1 MPTFTWRCVL
11 PGSYRILRS
20 SKRRRPSSKTPFQ
33 ARSLTPQNSGRE
45 IQRGEETQPSRGSW
59 WSPLTVNV
67 TGFCCNNAHVTRAVI
82 YWSAP
87 ARMVFLFCFLFF
99 FNFLAAPHDMGNLSS
114 PTRIE
119 HKPSPWQWKHRVSTA
134 RPPSKSQERSFWEQF
149 LLSFLPLAKLE

>member
-20 SKRRRPSSKTPFQ
+20 SKRRRPSSQTPFR
-33 ARSLTPQNSGRE
+33 ARFLTPQNAGGE
-45 IQRGEETQPSRGSW
+45 IQRGEETQTTKGRW

-67 TGFCCNNAHVTRAVI
+67 TGFCYNNAHVTSAVLYI
-82 YWSAP
+82 ALPLEEWS
-87 ARMVFLFCFLFF
+87 FF
-99 FNFLAAPHDMGNLSS
+99 FFFFLTFWLTAWHGGILVPQPG
-114 PTRIE
+114 IE

-134 RPPSKSQERSFWEQF
+134 RPPRKSQEQSFWKQF